1 MRKGLA
7 HTNRMVVAALRRLVS
22 ATSRQPQLK
31 RAARVL
37 LARIPGL
44 QPRLRAFLYRS
55 MWTNQSGMAPP
66 EPMIGNEAPVR
77 TARIFRELKQ
87 AQQARKDRCE

>member
-1 MRKGLA
+1 MTRMATPVMRRLM
-7 HTNRMVVAALRRLVS
+7 TAALR
-22 ATSRQPQLK
+22 QPRVK

-37 LARIPGL
+37 LSRIPGL
-44 QPRLRAFLYRS
+44 QSRLRSLLYS
-55 MWTNQSGMAPP
+55 NAWAMHSGATPP
-66 EPMIGNEAPVR
+66 EPMIGNEAPAR

>member
-1 MRKGLA
+1 M
-7 HTNRMVVAALRRLVS
+7 AATAMRRLVS
-22 ATSRQPQLK
+22 AAVRQPRVK

-37 LARIPGL
+37 LSRIPGL
-44 QPRLRAFLYRS
+44 QSRLRSLLYS
-55 MWTNQSGMAPP
+55 NAWAMQSGATPP
-66 EPMIGNEAPVR
+66 EPMIGNEAPAR